1 MTAARVV
8 EFPAQRA
15 AAANPVNKL
24 RVLEQVRRRICEEE
38 LPRNCTEKLPVFS
51 QWCAA
56 GKWG

>member
-24 RVLEQVRRRICEEE
+24 RVLERVRRRICEGE
-38 LPRNCTEKLPVFS
+38 LPQKLQTQSLRCSRRLASTRRV
-51 QWCAA
+51 
-56 GKWG
+56 